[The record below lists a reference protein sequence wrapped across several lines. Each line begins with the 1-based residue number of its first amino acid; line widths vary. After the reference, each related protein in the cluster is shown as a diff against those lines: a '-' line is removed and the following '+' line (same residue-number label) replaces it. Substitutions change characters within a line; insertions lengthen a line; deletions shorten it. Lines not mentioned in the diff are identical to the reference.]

1 MLFLN
6 VSIFIDAFI
15 SILAISQIGKRI
27 LILNIKIIV
36 SYTKFEIQYFIYN
49 DIKTVRLLN
58 FSID

>member
-6 VSIFIDAFI
+6 VSIFIDVFI